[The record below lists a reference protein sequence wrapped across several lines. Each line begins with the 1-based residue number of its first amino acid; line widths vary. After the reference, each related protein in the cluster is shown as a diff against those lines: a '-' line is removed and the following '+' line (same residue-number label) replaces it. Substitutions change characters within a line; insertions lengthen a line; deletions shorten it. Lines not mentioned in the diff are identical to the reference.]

1 MRGGGGGGGGGNPDK
16 GWSTNKLFPE
26 GGALSSW
33 GIAAMDSCTGTFDM
47 LGLPFLPVPV
57 LSGEFILT
65 GFDISFNKRQRL
77 VLDQR

>member
-1 MRGGGGGGGGGNPDK
+1 MRGGGGGGGGGNPDS
-16 GWSTNKLFPE
+16 GWSTNKLLPE

-33 GIAAMDSCTGTFDM
+33 GIAAVDSCTGTF
-47 LGLPFLPVPV
+47 GLPFLPV

-65 GFDISFNKRQRL
+65 GFDITFNKRQIL